1 MKLKYTLGFFLIS
14 LLLLPTSCKKLREI
28 TRFDITTVSYAT
40 IPSGGIV
47 NLPFQIFTPDIETN
61 SAQEFETNKT
71 EARLVRAAFLK
82 SLTLN
87 IHQPNQANFDFLR
100 SVEIF
105 ISAANLEEKRIA
117 AQTDI
122 PQTGL
127 KTLSVGTDDAID
139 LKDYIKGDKYKLRVQ
154 AVTRQ
159 LPGSDV
165 TIRINSRFEVEA
177 NIF

>member
-1 MKLKYTLGFFLIS
+1 MKSKFFIILFFTSLI
-14 LLLLPTSCKKLREI
+14 LIQPACKKIREL
-28 TRFDITTVSYAT
+28 TRFDITTVSYTT
-40 IPSGGIV
+40 IPSGGII

-71 EARLVRAAFLK
+71 EAKLVRSAFLK

-87 IHQPNQANFDFLR
+87 IHQPTQADFDFLR

-105 ISAANLEEKRIA
+105 ISAENLEEKRIA
-117 AQTDI
+117 FQTNV

-127 KTLSVGTDDAID
+127 KTLLLDTDDTLD
-139 LKDYIKGDKYKLRVQ
+139 LKEYIKRDSYKLRVQ

-165 TIRINSRFEVEA
+165 ELRINSRFEVEA